1 MLINLKAEMKQAGV
15 TISAIAN
22 AIKKTD
28 RAVRER
34 IKGNG
39 HFSIPEATAVRNAF
53 FPEMEIEYLFSEK
66 EPSPER
72 DGDGKAQPGSKVYFE
87 SIEIPGIRVKEV
99 CAKCGTVYV
108 SFACETWMDAQ
119 TAQRQYE
126 SVCLPEIPIGQKLR
140 IYVEQSGAESQF
152 CNRASR

>member
-15 TISAIAN
+15 TISDIAN
-22 AIKKTD
+22 AIKKLT
-28 RAVRER
+28 APFENGLGER
-34 IKGNG
+34 TLFRTRSYSCTK
-39 HFSIPEATAVRNAF
+39 RF

-99 CAKCGTVYV
+99 CAKCGTV
-108 SFACETWMDAQ
+108 SITLACETWMDAQ

>member
-15 TISAIAN
+15 TISDIAN

-39 HFSIPEATAVRNAF
+39 HFSVPEATDDGV
-53 FPEMEIEYLFSEK
+53 EMEIEYLFSEK

-99 CAKCGTVYV
+99 CAKCGTV
-108 SFACETWMDAQ
+108 SITLACETWMDAQ